1 MTIIGRIVDRK
12 RLHLVAKEISS
23 DMAVL
28 DLGCGVGWLVNVL
41 RNSGFNIVGVDLN
54 LPAGSE
60 TSYLLRRSAYET
72 GFDDDMF
79 DCVICLEVIEHLE
92 PKVYSEIKRILKK
105 GGKLI
110 ITTPKRRWNWLIEL
124 LSSLRLSDP
133 LVTHHINLVDPDEIP
148 LDLVKHS
155 RFMLFEWWGIYHNR
169 K

>member
-105 GGKLI
+105 GEAHYY
-110 ITTPKRRWNWLIEL
+110 NA
-124 LSSLRLSDP
+124 
-133 LVTHHINLVDPDEIP
+133 
-148 LDLVKHS
+148 
-155 RFMLFEWWGIYHNR
+155 
-169 K
+169 